1 LIDLENRMERFKHL
15 LESKAV
21 IFGDAHEES
30 EEVTIIAREMNKESQ
45 VNPIEKGVTALLA
58 FHNRNDMPELEA
70 ETLTADVG
78 TVEDDF
84 SAFTGISYQPPVARA
99 EPRRAEP
106 ATQEVEN
113 GHLNLF
119 SKVLLPEKVKTLVG
133 PATFENF
140 SMPLVSKALIKDK
153 VELLERVMGKTGSQA
168 NTITNEIIK
177 DMLMATDYPPDI
189 TGLLQDITTVTA
201 TAKDITDFL
210 TSLQSTSAED

>member
-1 LIDLENRMERFKHL
+1 
-15 LESKAV
+15 
-21 IFGDAHEES
+21 
-30 EEVTIIAREMNKESQ
+30 
-45 VNPIEKGVTALLA
+45 
-58 FHNRNDMPELEA
+58 
-70 ETLTADVG
+70 
-78 TVEDDF
+78 
-84 SAFTGISYQPPVARA
+84 
-99 EPRRAEP
+99 
-106 ATQEVEN
+106 
-113 GHLNLF
+113 
-119 SKVLLPEKVKTLVG
+119 LVG